1 MSLKINK
8 KAENSGEFKIGK
20 KKQLL
25 SNTNT
30 STSGSSGSI
39 ERFETM
45 VMNISPLYAKDHDI
59 YPACLVCLLGPEE
72 LIGRYWAIGNTKEV
86 VIVGRSRTCD
96 ISIQELSLSKK
107 HLIIRFDGIDKIFV
121 KDQKSTNGTFI
132 NDKRIDACKEVELRD
147 NSKVRMGNIV
157 FKFLNKGNP
166 EIVSVMESFEK
177 AFYDSLT
184 GVGNKLLFE
193 RRAKELFA
201 QSKSYKTPLSFI
213 IFDIDHFKKVNDT
226 YGHLAGDFILK
237 EVIQVSKSCFRSN
250 DIITRCG
257 GEEFCVIMQAEVNRA
272 RDVIEAVRKKI
283 EGFVFSYK
291 NQKIKVTISAGVACQ
306 QETDKGYK
314 AIYERADQL
323 LYKAKTT
330 GRNKV
335 FSSE

>member
-8 KAENSGEFKIGK
+8 KIENSEE
-20 KKQLL
+20 
-25 SNTNT
+25 SNTGEKKRLFPHTGT
-30 STSGSSGSI
+30 STSGVHGSI

-45 VMNISPLYAKDHDI
+45 VMNTSPLYAKDHHTS
-59 YPACLVCLLGPEE
+59 PACLVCLLGPEE
-72 LIGRYWAIGNTKEV
+72 LIGRYWTIGNTKEM

-96 ISIQELSLSKK
+96 IPIQELSISKK
-107 HLIIRFDGIDKIFV
+107 HIIIRVDETDKIFV
-121 KDQKSTNGTFI
+121 KDKKSTNGTFI
-132 NDKRIDACKEVELRD
+132 DDKRVEADIEVELKD
-147 NSKVRMGNIV
+147 NSKLKLGNIV

-184 GVGNKLLFE
+184 GAGNKLLFE

-201 QSKSYKTPLSFI
+201 QSKSYQTPISFI

-237 EVIQVSKSCFRSN
+237 EVVKVSKSCFRSN
-250 DIITRCG
+250 DIVTRCG
-257 GEEFCVIMQAEVNRA
+257 GEEFCVIMQVEVNRA
-272 RDVIEAVRKKI
+272 KEAIEIIRKKI
-283 EGFVFSYK
+283 ENFVFNYK
-291 NQKIKVTISAGVACQ
+291 GEKIKVTISAGVAHR